1 MRLKKLFSFLLC
13 LTLLLPA
20 CALGETAFTDFSENF
35 PDKFLAAGETP
46 VKTDTLYQSE
56 NIRLEISVTRADNS
70 DVYIADLYLKTVEP
84 LQRAFGGGKWRTKMQ
99 SVKTIAADNGA
110 ILALTGDNAHNFN
123 VGWVIANGEVKRK
136 TANNKR
142 DLLILYK
149 NGEMATVA
157 GSTIKN
163 SEMAAA
169 AEGIWQTFL
178 FGPALLKDGA
188 AIAKF
193 TGGVS
198 PANPR
203 AAIGYYEPGHYCLV
217 QVDGRGTKSAVE
229 SGKKNTGMT
238 LKQLSAFMEGLG
250 CKVAYN
256 LDGGQSALMWYDGS
270 VISTPY
276 KGGRSIGDIVI
287 IKE

>member
-1 MRLKKLFSFLLC
+1 MSKKLLVLFLC
-13 LTLLLPA
+13 LALLTPV
-20 CALGETAFTDFSENF
+20 CALGETAFTDFSEAF
-35 PDKFLAAGETP
+35 PDQFLAAGETP

-56 NIRLEISVTRADNS
+56 NIRLEISVTRVNNS
-70 DVYIADLYLKTVEP
+70 DVYVADLYLKTVEP
-84 LQRAFGGGKWRTKMQ
+84 FQRAFGGGKWRTKMQ
-99 SVKTIAADNGA
+99 SVKTIATDSGA
-110 ILALTGDNAHNFN
+110 ILALTGANAHNFN
-123 VGWVIANGEVKRK
+123 VGWVIANVEVKRK

-149 NGEMATVA
+149 NGEMATIA
-157 GSTIKN
+157 GSKLKN

-188 AIAKF
+188 AIEKF
-193 TGGVS
+193 SSGVS

-203 AAIGYYEPGHYCLV
+203 AAIGYYAPGHYCLV

-238 LKQLSAFMEGLG
+238 LKQLSAFMAELG
-250 CKVAYN
+250 CTVAYN
-256 LDGGQSALMWYDGS
+256 LDGGQSALMWYNGQVVS
-270 VISTPY
+270 NPY